1 MNAFYITLWLPGV
14 HVKVIICFA
23 LCKFFNF
30 NPRRAQY
37 IFFFSMIWHTIPQSW
52 SCDVFVLIYKK
63 PPTDISSQPWSTAVF
78 NHVLAGVGAMWGFSS
93 PCLVEALTQFYTK
106 SNVGAHEEL
115 LRAYR
120 RRLRGAQKQEAAAQ
134 CNHLLNRGPVR
145 VLQIR
150 TDAFL
155 LIIMC

>member
-1 MNAFYITLWLPGV
+1 
-14 HVKVIICFA
+14 
-23 LCKFFNF
+23 
-30 NPRRAQY
+30 
-37 IFFFSMIWHTIPQSW
+37 
-52 SCDVFVLIYKK
+52 
-63 PPTDISSQPWSTAVF
+63 
-78 NHVLAGVGAMWGFSS
+78 MWGFSS
-93 PCLVEALTQFYTK
+93 PCLVETLTQFYTK